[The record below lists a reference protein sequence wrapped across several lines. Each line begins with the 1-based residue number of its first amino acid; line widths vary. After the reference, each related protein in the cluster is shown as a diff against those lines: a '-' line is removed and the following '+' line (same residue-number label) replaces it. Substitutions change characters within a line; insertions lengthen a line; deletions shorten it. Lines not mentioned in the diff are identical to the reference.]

1 MPGLRALQR
10 IGMVGQVEIL
20 RCFRVPGQRERRDL
34 YFLFPEEQ
42 MIIVYKDTTQF
53 VLWPS
58 AGIVRDAGHLCLTIA
73 FMYYGISFRLL
84 RLPKAGPEENINN

>member
-1 MPGLRALQR
+1 
-10 IGMVGQVEIL
+10 
-20 RCFRVPGQRERRDL
+20 
-34 YFLFPEEQ
+34 